1 LIHFFTVQMN
11 EMGSQTSQRK
21 WEREKKAKRKKKKN
35 EKMRAMR
42 RNDPP
47 NYADFLTFAS
57 GSLYKPEP

>member
-1 LIHFFTVQMN
+1 M
-11 EMGSQTSQRK
+11 SK
-21 WEREKKAKRKKKKN
+21 REESREEKKKKEKK

-47 NYADFLTFAS
+47 NYAGFLTFAS